1 MPSLPEPS
9 ARLKQALSTLRSSNS
24 RDKFFLCHTSK
35 SKGGETMDTFV
46 AALVGGYA
54 VLYGVWL
61 IYHGVS
67 RWRER

>member
-1 MPSLPEPS
+1 
-9 ARLKQALSTLRSSNS
+9 
-24 RDKFFLCHTSK
+24 
-35 SKGGETMDTFV
+35 MDAFV